1 GPDRAT
7 SRLQQKVAR
16 MRVSA
21 QRRVSMF
28 TSGGVALAEP
38 PGPVGAA
45 ASAEKTDTSQKLKLY
60 QPAHQRFY
68 LVTSA
73 LVCPTPGLPDHTI
86 NAPLQE
92 KTTFVLRRVRAVSDP
107 TANTPKRAEY
117 GFIAGPGGGSWRLI
131 ATPDAALAPA
141 EERLPLFSVNF
152 DDDRSRKRRVLAG
165 LIPVGRREMYVGAS
179 EQTAPDPSAAPPPDP
194 GTGNDADP
202 GAPPP
207 PVDPRIVLL
216 SADVIEP

>member
-1 GPDRAT
+1 HRALERDPSKLTTLEARWETWREPRASGPAVAAPDRAT

-73 LVCPTPGLPDHTI
+73 LVCRTPGLPDHTI
-86 NAPLQE
+86 NAALQE

-117 GFIAGPGGGSWRLI
+117 GFIAGPGGGSWRVI
-131 ATPDAALAPA
+131 GTPDAVP
-141 EERLPLFSVNF
+141 P
-152 DDDRSRKRRVLAG
+152 
-165 LIPVGRREMYVGAS
+165 PGRRTRAGRGA
-179 EQTAPDPSAAPPPDP
+179 AA
-194 GTGNDADP
+194 A
-202 GAPPP
+202 
-207 PVDPRIVLL
+207 LL
-216 SADVIEP
+216 SQLRRRPQQEPARAGRTDSGRAA

>member
-1 GPDRAT
+1 MAHHVQWTAPAPFWKRATDLTDSARLELKQPAILRFANDSFMEEFHRALEMDPSKLTTLEARWETWREPRASGPAVAAPDRAT

-73 LVCPTPGLPDHTI
+73 LVCRTPGRPDHTI
-86 NAPLQE
+86 NAALQE

-107 TANTPKRAEY
+107 TA
-117 GFIAGPGGGSWRLI
+117 
-131 ATPDAALAPA
+131 
-141 EERLPLFSVNF
+141 
-152 DDDRSRKRRVLAG
+152 
-165 LIPVGRREMYVGAS
+165 
-179 EQTAPDPSAAPPPDP
+179 
-194 GTGNDADP
+194 
-202 GAPPP
+202 
-207 PVDPRIVLL
+207 
-216 SADVIEP
+216 